1 VRIARIAT
9 RIATLA
15 ALVACAMPLPG
26 PALAQGG
33 TTRPATP
40 ATPADTARAD
50 ATKRIDRDG
59 LIPAGFGT
67 LRQDQI
73 AIRVQT
79 LGLTVSAIP
88 LDESVIRTLAPDS
101 YRTLH
106 ALRESKKP
114 ALEALRARMGL
125 AGVQAWYVSFFNV
138 QQGDARFDAFD
149 VLVHSVGQDF
159 RPLDALPLT
168 TGFGDGRVAQRG
180 TQSAIYAFDP
190 QIDLNQPLTVTALGQ
205 QTTVWGDTM
214 LPLIERERSLVWSR
228 SSAAKP

>member
-1 VRIARIAT
+1 VRPARIA
-9 RIATLA
+9 AFGL
-15 ALVACAMPLPG
+15 LVALAIAP

-33 TTRPATP
+33 KAK
-40 ATPADTARAD
+40 PADSARAD
-50 ATKRIDRDG
+50 APRRADRDG

-88 LDESVIRTLAPDS
+88 LEESVIRTLAPDS

-106 ALRESKKP
+106 ALRESKKL
-114 ALEALRARMGL
+114 ALEALRTRNGL
-125 AGVQAWYVSFFNV
+125 ASVQAWLVSFFNV

-149 VLVHSVGQDF
+149 LLVHSVGQDF

-168 TGFGDGRVAQRG
+168 PGFGDGRVAQRG
-180 TQSAIYAFDP
+180 RQDAIYAFDP
-190 QIDLNQPLTVTALGQ
+190 QVDLNQPLTVTALGQ
-205 QTTVWGDTM
+205 QTTVWGDAI

>member
-1 VRIARIAT
+1 MRLVRILVMEAT
-9 RIATLA
+9 MSA
-15 ALVACAMPLPG
+15 VPG
-26 PALAQGG
+26 PAATAQVAK
-33 TTRPATP
+33 PK
-40 ATPADTARAD
+40 PADTTRAD
-50 ATKRIDRDG
+50 SSRRVDRSG

-79 LGLTVSAIP
+79 NGLTVSAIP
-88 LDESVIRTLAPDS
+88 LEEGVIRTLAPDS

-106 ALRESKKP
+106 AIRESKKA
-114 ALEALRARMGL
+114 ALEALRARNGL
-125 AGVQAWYVSFFNV
+125 SGVQAWLVSFFNV

-149 VLVHSVGQDF
+149 VLIHSVGQDF

-168 TGFGDGRVAQRG
+168 PGFGDGRVAQRG
-180 TQSAIYAFDP
+180 RQDAVYAFDP

-205 QTTVWGDTM
+205 QSTVWGDAM
-214 LPLIERERSLVWSR
+214 LPLIERERSAVWSR

>member
-1 VRIARIAT
+1 MRPAA
-9 RIATLA
+9 LA
-15 ALVACAMPLPG
+15 AVYALAAGAVAAPLP
-26 PALAQGG
+26 AQGAKA
-33 TTRPATP
+33 RA
-40 ATPADTARAD
+40 ADTSRAV
-50 ATKRIDRDG
+50 APGRADRDG

-73 AIRVQT
+73 AVRVQFN
-79 LGLTVSAIP
+79 GLTVSAIP
-88 LDESVIRTLAPDS
+88 LEESVIRTLAPDS

-114 ALEALRARMGL
+114 ALEALRARTGL
-125 AGVQAWYVSFFNV
+125 AAVQAWYVTYFNV

-149 VLVHSVGQDF
+149 LLVHSAGLDF

-168 TGFGDGRVAQRG
+168 AGFGDGRVAQKG
-180 TQSAIYAFDP
+180 SQSAIYAFDS

-205 QTTVWGDTM
+205 QTTVWGDAM

-228 SSAAKP
+228 SSAPKP

>member
-1 VRIARIAT
+1 MRIPRIAVVA
-9 RIATLA
+9 AAAVWA
-15 ALVACAMPLPG
+15 ALATPPAG
-26 PALAQGG
+26 AALAQGAEASPKD
-33 TTRPATP
+33 PA
-40 ATPADTARAD
+40 PADSGR
-50 ATKRIDRDG
+50 RQERDG

-88 LDESVIRTLAPDS
+88 LEESVIRSLAPDS

-106 ALRESKKP
+106 AIRESKKA
-114 ALEALRARMGL
+114 ALEALRARNGL
-125 AGVQAWYVSFFNV
+125 ASVQAWYVTYFNV

-149 VLVHSVGQDF
+149 FLVRSVGQDF
-159 RPLDALPLT
+159 RPLDALPIT
-168 TGFGDGRVAQRG
+168 PGFGDGRVAQRG
-180 TQSAIYAFDP
+180 QTSAIYAFDP
-190 QIDLNQPLTVTALGQ
+190 QIDLNQPLTVTSLGQ

>member
-1 VRIARIAT
+1 MARRA
-9 RIATLA
+9 ALA
-15 ALVACAMPLPG
+15 ALVAACAMPLSR
-26 PALAQGG
+26 PALAQAGK
-33 TTRPATP
+33 AKS
-40 ATPADTARAD
+40 ADSTRAD
-50 ATKRIDRDG
+50 APKRAEREG

-88 LDESVIRTLAPDS
+88 LEESVIRTLAPDS

-106 ALRESKKP
+106 ALRESKKA
-114 ALEALRARMGL
+114 ALEALRARTGL
-125 AGVQAWYVSFFNV
+125 TSVQAWLVSFFNV

-149 VLVHSVGQDF
+149 LLVHSVGQDF

-168 TGFGDGRVAQRG
+168 PGFGDGRVAQRG
-180 TQSAIYAFDP
+180 RQDAIYAFDP
-190 QIDLNQPLTVTALGQ
+190 QVDLNQPLTVTALGQ
-205 QTTVWGDTM
+205 QTTVWGDAM